1 MVTDYSLGGDFPTR
15 RGVSPVDN
23 SALRFQIETF
33 FGSLEF
39 LCTFVVGFNF
49 KPRCKDR
56 NNILYTEINLII
68 IITFNIYDMN
78 NRLRKF
84 IDYLQL
90 TTNKFEQCI
99 NVGQGSVLRAT
110 KGQNRL
116 STDTILKIFDSYPML
131 NLDWLLTGRGSMLV
145 KNCEKGVEK
154 GQNPPQKT
162 TDDENFSPL
171 VEFLTA
177 QLREKDARIETLAAE
192 AALLRAQ
199 LEKNP
204 TTISASTP
212 METSTSK

>member
-1 MVTDYSLGGDFPTR
+1 M
-15 RGVSPVDN
+15 
-23 SALRFQIETF
+23 
-33 FGSLEF
+33 
-39 LCTFVVGFNF
+39 
-49 KPRCKDR
+49 KDR
-56 NNILYTEINLII
+56 LK
-68 IITFNIYDMN
+68 
-78 NRLRKF
+78 KF
-84 IDYLQL
+84 IDYLGVSI
-90 TTNKFEQCI
+90 TVFEQQI
-99 NVGQGSVLRAT
+99 NVANGAIYKILQGKNGVTLAT
-110 KGQNRL
+110 L
-116 STDTILKIFDSYPML
+116 LKILERFPML
-131 NLDWLLTGRGSMLV
+131 NFDWLVSGRGSMLV

-212 METSTSK
+212 METCTSK

>member
-1 MVTDYSLGGDFPTR
+1 
-15 RGVSPVDN
+15 
-23 SALRFQIETF
+23 
-33 FGSLEF
+33 
-39 LCTFVVGFNF
+39 
-49 KPRCKDR
+49 
-56 NNILYTEINLII
+56 
-68 IITFNIYDMN
+68 
-78 NRLRKF
+78 
-84 IDYLQL
+84 
-90 TTNKFEQCI
+90 
-99 NVGQGSVLRAT
+99 
-110 KGQNRL
+110 
-116 STDTILKIFDSYPML
+116 
-131 NLDWLLTGRGSMLV
+131 MLV

-212 METSTSK
+212 METCTSK

>member
-1 MVTDYSLGGDFPTR
+1 M
-15 RGVSPVDN
+15 
-23 SALRFQIETF
+23 
-33 FGSLEF
+33 
-39 LCTFVVGFNF
+39 
-49 KPRCKDR
+49 KDR
-56 NNILYTEINLII
+56 LK
-68 IITFNIYDMN
+68 
-78 NRLRKF
+78 KF
-84 IDYLQL
+84 IDYLGVSINQ
-90 TTNKFEQCI
+90 FEVLI
-99 NVGQGSVLRAT
+99 NVGNGAIYHAMNGRNGLTMA
-110 KGQNRL
+110 
-116 STDTILKIFDSYPML
+116 TILKILDKYPNL
-131 NLDWLLTGRGSMLV
+131 NIDWLVTGRGSMLV

-212 METSTSK
+212 METSISK